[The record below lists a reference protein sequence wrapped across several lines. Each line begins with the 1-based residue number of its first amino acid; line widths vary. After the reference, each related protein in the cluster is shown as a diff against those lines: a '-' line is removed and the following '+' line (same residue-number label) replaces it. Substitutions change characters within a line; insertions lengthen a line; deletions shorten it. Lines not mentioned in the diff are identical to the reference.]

1 MFLLLEDVRG
11 SGRTVEHTLALP
23 DLLDEQDRPLLVRP
37 ARLRGR
43 VDPGRLGVD
52 LRARL
57 EAELRLCCS
66 RCLEFFEEPLAV
78 PVELT
83 LVGDAV
89 EFGDAETMLDP
100 ADAELFYAEGGR
112 VDFGR
117 IAREQIE
124 LHLPLKPVCSAG
136 CRGLCQ
142 SCGADRNRIQCGCPA
157 ADFDL
162 KLAPLLRF
170 KSGNGER
177 S

>member
-1 MFLLLEDVRG
+1 MFLLLDDVRG
-11 SGRTVEHTLALP
+11 RGRTVEHAFALP
-23 DLLDEQDRPLLVRP
+23 DLLDEHGRPLLVRP
-37 ARLRGR
+37 ARLSGR
-43 VDPGRLGVD
+43 VDPGRRGIH

-57 EAELRLCCS
+57 EAEVRLCCS
-66 RCLEFFEEPLAV
+66 RCLESFEAPLSV
-78 PVELT
+78 PVDLT

-89 EFGDAETMLDP
+89 EFGAAETMLDP

-124 LHLPLKPVCSAG
+124 LHLPLKPVCNAD

-142 SCGADRNRIQCGCPA
+142 SCGADRNRIECGCRD

-162 KLAPLLRF
+162 RLAPLLRF
-170 KSGNGER
+170 KGGNSDR